1 VGRRP
6 ISIVVTPIIRS
17 VMMSTKRRPWRSPKW
32 PNRMPPN
39 GRDRYPTQKVANDN
53 SVPDNGS
60 KFGKNSL
67 LNTSAA
73 SVLYTAKS

>member
-1 VGRRP
+1 MM
-6 ISIVVTPIIRS
+6 SS
-17 VMMSTKRRPWRSPKW
+17 VITSTKRRPWRSPRC

-39 GRDRYPTQKVANDN
+39 GRDRYPTQKVANAS
-53 SVPDNGS
+53 SVPVSGS
-60 KFGKNSL
+60 NVGKNSL